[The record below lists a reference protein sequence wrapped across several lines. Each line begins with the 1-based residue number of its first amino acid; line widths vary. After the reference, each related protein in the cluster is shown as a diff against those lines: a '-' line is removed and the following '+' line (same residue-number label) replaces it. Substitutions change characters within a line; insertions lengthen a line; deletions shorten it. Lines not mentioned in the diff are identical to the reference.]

1 MANRN
6 NKEFQNMIK
15 AMNHPIFK
23 KVFMIISM
31 KPEDYEK
38 ISEIQDQI
46 DDIDNKI
53 YQNLK
58 SIISQGMLDK
68 KTNNSINGL
77 SNSLFALSNL
87 LSNGFSLNTFSTLNS
102 EVKQYMEER
111 RLLEAQKENIFDNNN
126 ENYEKIMN
134 SKEVRDMYV
143 SLFGNGKKDGMDMI
157 KLWMNIK

>member
-1 MANRN
+1 MT
-6 NKEFQNMIK
+6 
-15 AMNHPIFK
+15 
-23 KVFMIISM
+23 
-31 KPEDYEK
+31 
-38 ISEIQDQI
+38 
-46 DDIDNKI
+46 
-53 YQNLK
+53 
-58 SIISQGMLDK
+58 K

-87 LSNGFSLNTFSTLNS
+87 LSNGFSLNTSSTLNS
-102 EVKQYMEER
+102 EVKQYMGER

>member
-1 MANRN
+1 
-6 NKEFQNMIK
+6 MIMS
-15 AMNHPIFK
+15 MN
-23 KVFMIISM
+23 
-31 KPEDYEK
+31 PEDYEK
-38 ISEIQDQI
+38 ILEIQDQI
-46 DDIDNKI
+46 DEVDNKI

-58 SIISQGMLDK
+58 SIISQGMLAK

-87 LSNGFSLNTFSTLNS
+87 FSNGFSLNTSSTLNS

-111 RLLEAQKENIFDNNN
+111 KLLEARKEDIFNNNN
-126 ENYEKIMN
+126 ENYEKLMN